1 MSDFDPNPHQYQ
13 SNGGPTLKSQV
24 QKQSATYSYVK
35 VFGYMFMFLA
45 ISTIVAVILGIVF
58 EQWLRND
65 FDTAYTV
72 LFYSTF
78 AACIFQFILS
88 FIISFTMVRG
98 KYGILI
104 PSIIYSITM
113 GVMLSTFTTFI
124 AWEVL
129 GITFAIAAGI
139 FGLMALLGLVA
150 KGRMTGLTIVISGL
164 SIGIVLMMLFNLIF
178 MFVFPAAFETMY
190 WVISFAVF
198 ALIMFVTI
206 SDVWQIKKIA
216 QSGELSTNLS
226 LFLAFRLYLDFMVI
240 LIRVLYFVLMFSRR
254 N

>member
-13 SNGGPTLKSQV
+13 SNSGPTLKTQV
-24 QKQSATYSYVK
+24 EKQSATYSYARI
-35 VFGYMFMFLA
+35 FGYMFMFLA
-45 ISTIVAVILGIVF
+45 ISTIVAVVLGIVF
-58 EQWLRND
+58 EQWLKND
-65 FDTAYTV
+65 FNTAYAV

-104 PSIIYSITM
+104 PSVIYSITM

-164 SIGIVLMMLFNLIF
+164 SIGIVMILLFNLIF
-178 MFVFPAAFETMY
+178 MFIFPEVFETMY
-190 WVISFAVF
+190 WIISFAVF

-216 QSGELSTNLS
+216 QAGELSTNLS
-226 LFLAFRLYLDFMVI
+226 LFLAFRLYLDFLMI
-240 LIRVLYFVLMFSRR
+240 LIRILYFILLFARR
-254 N
+254 D